1 MASPRA
7 LRAAA
12 RPTVMTVGEAL
23 AELRGGRLRL
33 AADPGGTGEWPKR
46 RKHLLLDSVLR
57 GWPIG
62 PLHVVQGPDDVRT
75 VMDGQRRL
83 ATLQEFVDGR
93 LDLDGRITPHDPVLR
108 ESDGRLYPNLP
119 SGLRGAIDDYP
130 LIVLEIEGMPA
141 AELRSALLRLND
153 GTGLSETGR
162 KLVES
167 GSFGAQ
173 VRDLVLNAVDWGLT
187 EERVSFGNVGLAYDD
202 VISRAL
208 VAAEEGSV
216 RTAAADSKELAD
228 RLQSGH
234 PVSPETQKEVAE
246 ALKELLSL
254 PALDLPA
261 VRFVKPTLLSWLL
274 VMIHARRCL
283 GPGSEHHLGHLLE
296 WFEPQRLR
304 LAARLGLDMR
314 PPLRSGMKDLP
325 YEALLS
331 RFNESSAVV
340 AHGPD
345 ATMLR
350 DAILWMFLV
359 ATGGAPSRRTEPV
372 PAVMRMFEALA
383 RPDAAALE
391 DDDLDELLWA
401 HGSLG
406 SWGEWR

>member
-1 MASPRA
+1 M
-7 LRAAA
+7 
-12 RPTVMTVGEAL
+12 GEAL
-23 AELRGGRLRL
+23 AELRSGRLRL
-33 AADPGGTGEWPKR
+33 AADPGGAAEWPKR

-62 PLHVVQGPDDVRT
+62 SLHVVQGADGVRT

-83 ATLQEFVDGR
+83 ATLQEFIDGR
-93 LDLDGRITPHDPVLR
+93 LDLDGRITPHDQGLR

-119 SGLRGAIDDYP
+119 SGLRAAIDDYP
-130 LIVLEIEGMPA
+130 LVVLEIEGMPA

-153 GTGLSETGR
+153 DTGLSEAGR

-173 VRDLVLNAVDWGLT
+173 VRELVLNAVDWGLT
-187 EERVSFGNVGLAYDD
+187 EERVSFSNVGLAYDD

-208 VAAEEGSV
+208 VAVEAGSV
-216 RTAAADSKELAD
+216 RNAAADSKELAD

-234 PVSPETQKEVAE
+234 PVSPETRTEVAE

-254 PALDLPA
+254 PALDLPP
-261 VRFVKPTLLSWLL
+261 VRFVKATLLSWLL
-274 VMIHARRCL
+274 IMIHARRSL

-304 LAARLGLDMR
+304 LAARLKLDTR
-314 PPLRSGMKDLP
+314 PPLRSGMRDLP
-325 YEALLS
+325 YEALLA
-331 RFNESSAVV
+331 RFNEASAVT

-345 ATMLR
+345 ATSLR
-350 DAILWMFLV
+350 DAILWLFLV
-359 ATGGAPSRRTEPV
+359 AIGGAPSRRVEPV
-372 PAVMRMFEALA
+372 PAVMRMYEALTQ
-383 RPDAAALE
+383 PDAAIE

-401 HGSLG
+401 HGGLG